1 MKTSSL
7 IPTLEDKYLS
17 WMRDEKKTFDENF
30 YKKNF
35 FSGSVGGKWRHS
47 ELRLLNI
54 SPTLIRIFV
63 LFLNTQCSPGFVDS
77 TDFTK
82 HPVNRKLLFLMRG
95 GLVIQSTVFPKIIN
109 LVSMHF

>member
-35 FSGSVGGKWRHS
+35 SLAWWEGSG
-47 ELRLLNI
+47 
-54 SPTLIRIFV
+54 
-63 LFLNTQCSPGFVDS
+63 D
-77 TDFTK
+77 
-82 HPVNRKLLFLMRG
+82 
-95 GLVIQSTVFPKIIN
+95 IQS
-109 LVSMHF
+109 